1 MQEQRSMIRKQG
13 SWEIGEVDQV
23 KIGSVVED
31 GEGGAFDFARG
42 EQPGV
47 CGGQGGVVVARV
59 GDEFETAFAGQS
71 PQKGGEGGAVESPCG
86 EDAERAIGGLEAVF
100 LHEAA
105 EAGGAQQPEEADLG
119 AADDRSAG
127 SGANAPCRLEGIAY
141 GPDAAGARGA
151 EDGAQYA
158 GEHVRVLVGVDVGEI
173 DATGLKGLD
182 LGEGFGFD
190 FVCMEFAADQAEEEI
205 SEGGMKSAGSRVGEC
220 GESGGRGRGTG
231 A

>member
-100 LHEAA
+100 LHEAV
-105 EAGGAQQPEEADLG
+105 EAGGEQQPEEADLG
-119 AADDRSAG
+119 AAGVARMLHAG
-127 SGANAPCRLEGIAY
+127 S
-141 GPDAAGARGA
+141 
-151 EDGAQYA
+151 
-158 GEHVRVLVGVDVGEI
+158 
-173 DATGLKGLD
+173 KGLRMARMPQERAARRT
-182 LGEGFGFD
+182 GHSTRGNMC
-190 FVCMEFAADQAEEEI
+190 VCLWVSMWVRLTPRD
-205 SEGGMKSAGSRVGEC
+205 
-220 GESGGRGRGTG
+220 
-231 A
+231 